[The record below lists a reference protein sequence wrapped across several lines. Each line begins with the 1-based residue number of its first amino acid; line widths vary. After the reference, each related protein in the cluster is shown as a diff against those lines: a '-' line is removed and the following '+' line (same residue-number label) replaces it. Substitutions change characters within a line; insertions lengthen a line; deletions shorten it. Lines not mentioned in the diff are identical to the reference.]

1 MWHQTITFS
10 SSHCLKLL
18 IILQVFIL
26 SNTSDNNK
34 ITFPCHAPNGSPG
47 VCLYY
52 NECANLTDWRIQNNI
67 HDADDVKK
75 MLCGNDEIHLCCNRT
90 NYYFPDTNYITQL
103 NPKGLEIL
111 NAVECNRLSGDRV
124 SNGKAATLGQ
134 YPFMAL
140 LKYNRD
146 GGQFL
151 CGGTLITSLFV
162 LTAAHCITQDLSS
175 VRLGEHDTS
184 TDVDCVGSIRL
195 CLPKTEEY
203 EIAQIFRHPYYSLRR
218 LTHDVALLK
227 LKTEVITQVHIKPI
241 CLPISQLVY
250 DHSNTIRHYD
260 IAGWGRT
267 ESNEKSNVLQHAKI
281 RHRAREDCQK
291 VFSPRGVNITLD
303 HICAGGENEID
314 TCKGDSGGPLFAT
327 VPFKLFNNL
336 IIRRQVQFGIVSFGI
351 TGCGGKN
358 VSSAAYSNLM
368 KYMPWLTEII
378 GNNT

>member
-1 MWHQTITFS
+1 MMQMT
-10 SSHCLKLL
+10 LKKC
-18 IILQVFIL
+18 F
-26 SNTSDNNK
+26 
-34 ITFPCHAPNGSPG
+34 AEMG
-47 VCLYY
+47 V
-52 NECANLTDWRIQNNI
+52 
-67 HDADDVKK
+67 
-75 MLCGNDEIHLCCNRT
+75 HLCCNRT

-103 NPKGLEIL
+103 DPKGLEIL
-111 NAVECNRLSGDRV
+111 NEVECNRLSGDRV

-146 GGQFL
+146 GDQFL
-151 CGGTLITSLFV
+151 CGGTLITSRFV
-162 LTAAHCITQDLSS
+162 LTAAHCITQDLFR

-184 TDVDCVGSIRL
+184 TAVDCDDSKRL
-195 CLPKTEEY
+195 CLPKTGEY
-203 EIAQIFRHPYYSLRR
+203 EIAQIFSHPDYSIRR

-250 DHSNTIRHYD
+250 DQSNTIRHYT

-281 RHRAREDCQK
+281 PHQARDVCQRA
-291 VFSPRGVNITLD
+291 FSRFGVNITHD
-303 HICAGGENEID
+303 HICAGGENRID

-336 IIRRQVQFGIVSFGI
+336 IIRRQVQFGIVSFGL
-351 TGCGGKN
+351 TGCGDRN
-358 VSSAAYSNLM
+358 VIAAAYSNLM
-368 KYMPWLTEII
+368 EYMPWLTEII